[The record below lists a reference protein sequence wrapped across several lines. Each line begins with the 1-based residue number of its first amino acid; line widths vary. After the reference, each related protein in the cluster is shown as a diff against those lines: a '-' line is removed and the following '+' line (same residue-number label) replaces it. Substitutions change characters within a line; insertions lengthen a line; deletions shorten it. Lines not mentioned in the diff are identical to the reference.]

1 MEESL
6 ALATVLAPYIG
17 YGAAAVVA
25 EESVKT
31 GRSIRDIVI
40 GRELLSP
47 VALAEIL
54 DPYPL
59 TNPGV
64 PGKKE

>member
-1 MEESL
+1 M
-6 ALATVLAPYIG
+6 TVLAPYIG
-17 YGAAAVVA
+17 YSAAAEVA
-25 EESVKT
+25 KESMKT
-31 GRSIRDIVI
+31 GRTLRDIIVS
-40 GRELLSP
+40 RELLSHEM
-47 VALAEIL
+47 LERIL